1 MDVAVTLELNTLA
14 GEGAIVTSF
23 EVPMAHE
30 NVFFVV
36 FEGDAQSSDLN
47 AVAEWRPLLY
57 FTKMV
62 GFLLHRDIID
72 DGFAAQ

>member
-14 GEGAIVTSF
+14 GEGAIITSF

-47 AVAEWRPLLY
+47 AVAERRPLLY